1 MKKSLILALSVITLS
16 TYIVPSVVGVTTY
29 ADSIDS
35 EPISTNLNLEPKQLS
50 EDAINDL
57 VDELS
62 QSYPSLTK
70 AYLREGI
77 YKQMAGDYS
86 IGSQTGISTYSWQ
99 GVTVDQMGAAIDT
112 AIAVALGIGTG
123 GLATA
128 LGTFGKHQVQSAIRI
143 AVSKFF
149 GSWFLNSVIL
159 DFAMNLAS
167 PGTYIAKQWDKKD
180 KFPNNGRINF

>member
-62 QSYPSLTK
+62 QLYPSLTK
-70 AYLREGI
+70 AYRSEERSCRER
-77 YKQMAGDYS
+77 
-86 IGSQTGISTYSWQ
+86 
-99 GVTVDQMGAAIDT
+99 V
-112 AIAVALGIGTG
+112 
-123 GLATA
+123 
-128 LGTFGKHQVQSAIRI
+128 
-143 AVSKFF
+143 
-149 GSWFLNSVIL
+149 
-159 DFAMNLAS
+159 
-167 PGTYIAKQWDKKD
+167 
-180 KFPNNGRINF
+180 